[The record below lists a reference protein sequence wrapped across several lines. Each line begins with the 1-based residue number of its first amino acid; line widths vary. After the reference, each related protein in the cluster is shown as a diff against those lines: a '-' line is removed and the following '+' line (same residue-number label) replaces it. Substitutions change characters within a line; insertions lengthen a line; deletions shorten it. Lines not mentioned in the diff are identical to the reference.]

1 MKKHISSAV
10 IIYFVVSITLS
21 SCTWFGNKVEQPT
34 PATVGV
40 MSGLIDDVNTVV
52 VVNDNE
58 TSSWTELSSPTDNLT
73 QNELTIVRSW
83 DVEKC
88 NVLIDVKK
96 TDCIDA
102 ISYNK
107 AIDLLKYE
115 ECETIVNE
123 TSKKECV
130 DKVSKALYDS
140 VGTVADCKKIRDA
153 SLELMCVKRFTSAAD
168 IKNGLA
174 SCISITDKKLSTQC
188 LDEYYLQQ
196 VRSKQ
201 TNDLGIC
208 DKITNI
214 LWKRECRI
222 LINQNNVTSVVNNST
237 IGETA
242 KVVCSGN
249 AYCMKQ
255 KIVAEWSKTGSI
267 TSCSAITDANMR
279 KVCADEI
286 NAIAMKSFFNDA
298 LAKKDPNLCDK
309 ITDDNMVKRCKEI
322 VIK

>member
-1 MKKHISSAV
+1 MKKHISSVV
-10 IIYFVVSITLS
+10 IIYFVVSIALS
-21 SCTWFGNKVEQPT
+21 SCTWFGDKTEQPT
-34 PATVGV
+34 PTTASV
-40 MSGLIDDVNTVV
+40 MSGLIDDVNTVII
-52 VVNDNE
+52 VNDNE
-58 TSSWTELSSPTDNLT
+58 TNSWTELGSPNDNLT

-88 NVLIDVKK
+88 NVLIGAKK

-107 AIDLLKYE
+107 AIDLFKYE
-115 ECETIVNE
+115 ECDTIVSE
-123 TSKKECV
+123 ASKKECV
-130 DKVSKALYDS
+130 DKVSKILYDS
-140 VGTVADCKKIRDA
+140 VGTVIDCKKIRDA

-168 IKNGLA
+168 VKNGLTSCA
-174 SCISITDKKLSTQC
+174 SIADKKLSAQC

-196 VRSKQ
+196 IRSKQ
-201 TNDLGIC
+201 ISDLWVC
-208 DKITNI
+208 DKITNV

-222 LINQNNVTSVVNNST
+222 IINQGNATSIASNNS

-242 KVVCSGN
+242 KVACSWN

-255 KIVAEWSKTGSI
+255 KIVAEWLKTGNI
-267 TSCSAITDANMR
+267 TSCSVITDANMR
-279 KVCADEI
+279 KVCSDEI